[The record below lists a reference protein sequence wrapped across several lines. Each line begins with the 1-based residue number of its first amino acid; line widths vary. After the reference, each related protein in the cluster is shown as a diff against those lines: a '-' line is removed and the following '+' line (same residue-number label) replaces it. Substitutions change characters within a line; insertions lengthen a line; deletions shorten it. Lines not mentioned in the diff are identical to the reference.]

1 MRHLA
6 AYLLLQ
12 IGGNASP
19 SAADVKKV
27 LGAVGIEADDE
38 RLEKLISELEGK
50 DVNALIAEGS
60 SKLASV
66 CPIFRPRSCSGRLRS
81 TNRRFLLAVLSLPRP
96 VVLLVVLPL
105 PLRRRPRRRKRRRR
119 RSVFAA
125 MSLICW
131 FLTIS
136 QPTTGGVRRR
146 YGLWSL
152 RLNVSLAKLSTYHT
166 PCAVSGLAAVM
177 TRLHDP

>member
-19 SAADVKKV
+19 SAADIKKV
-27 LGAVGIEADDE
+27 LSAVGIEADED

-66 CPIFRPRSCSGRLRS
+66 SDGSFCAKFRDAHADTCCRCPLVVR
-81 TNRRFLLAVLSLPRP
+81 SLPP
-96 VVLLVVLPL
+96 PVVLPL
-105 PLRRRPRRRKRRRR
+105 LLAAPLLPRRRRRRRKRRRSAHCR
-119 RSVFAA
+119 FT
-125 MSLICW
+125 
-131 FLTIS
+131 F
-136 QPTTGGVRRR
+136 
-146 YGLWSL
+146 
-152 RLNVSLAKLSTYHT
+152 
-166 PCAVSGLAAVM
+166 
-177 TRLHDP
+177 

>member
-19 SAADVKKV
+19 SAGDIKKV
-27 LGAVGIEADDE
+27 LGAVGIEADDD

-66 CPIFRPRSCSGRLRS
+66 RCLGCALHQCWAKLMIHGRYPLVVRLLLR
-81 TNRRFLLAVLSLPRP
+81 LAVLQVGRP
-96 VVLLVVLPL
+96 PL
-105 PLRRRPRRRKRRRR
+105 PLRKRRRR
-119 RSVFAA
+119 RRRKRRSVFCLWSCDHSRRSL
-125 MSLICW
+125 SLISLQEESDDDMG
-131 FLTIS
+131 F
-136 QPTTGGVRRR
+136 
-146 YGLWSL
+146 GLF
-152 RLNVSLAKLSTYHT
+152 
-166 PCAVSGLAAVM
+166 
-177 TRLHDP
+177 D

>member
-19 SAADVKKV
+19 SAADIKKV
-27 LGAVGIEADDE
+27 LSAVGIEADEE

-66 CPIFRPRSCSGRLRS
+66 SEDLSLVTFRVVYLGTCC
-81 TNRRFLLAVLSLPRP
+81 RFPLAVRSLPP
-96 VVLLVVLPL
+96 LVVLPL
-105 PLRRRPRRRKRRRR
+105 LLAAPLLPRRRRRRRKRRRSAHCR
-119 RSVFAA
+119 FT
-125 MSLICW
+125 
-131 FLTIS
+131 F
-136 QPTTGGVRRR
+136 
-146 YGLWSL
+146 
-152 RLNVSLAKLSTYHT
+152 
-166 PCAVSGLAAVM
+166 
-177 TRLHDP
+177 